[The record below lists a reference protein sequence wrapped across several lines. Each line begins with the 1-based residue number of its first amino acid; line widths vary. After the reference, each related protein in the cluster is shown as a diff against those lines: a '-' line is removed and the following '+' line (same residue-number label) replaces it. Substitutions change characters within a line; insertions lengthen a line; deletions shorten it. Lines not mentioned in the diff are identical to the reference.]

1 MQLPES
7 FMQEL
12 KFRNS
17 IVDIASSY
25 VNLKRRGHNL
35 IGLCPFHSEKTPSFN
50 VYKESE
56 SFYCFGCG
64 VGGDVITFIRMIEN
78 LDYIEA
84 VKFLADRCGMNL
96 PENTTDDSFAYL
108 KNRIYEINREAA
120 RFFNKML
127 YSEEGKEALMYLK
140 GRGLSQNTITH
151 FGLGFSPKS
160 KYALVNHLA
169 SKGFK
174 NSEMVQ
180 ANLAYNNRNGNVSD
194 RFFNRVMFPIIDLR
208 GNVIAFGG
216 RIMGDLKPK
225 YLNTSDTPVFKKNQN
240 LFSMNFAK
248 KSKENKFILAEG
260 YMDVIALNQAGF
272 DYAIATLGTSLT
284 KEQVRLMSRYTN
296 EVIIAYDSDE
306 AGQKA
311 TKRAISL
318 LRQADLVIRVLTIP
332 KGKDPDEFIKSYGKD
347 GPLKF
352 KQLLENSEND
362 VMYSIDKIKKGID
375 LENPDGK
382 IKYLTEVTKVLSGLE
397 SKVEREVYASKVSEE
412 IGIEKSTIMM
422 QIEKLLKKNNRMRMQ
437 KEFKDIRQNTVSRM
451 DRINPEKYDNLRA
464 ANAEEALIA
473 HLINNPENIEYAY
486 SKLEPDKFS
495 TEFNKKIYK
504 QIIDRNSNGRG
515 VSLTDLSQDFS
526 VEEISRIAKMLSA
539 YIRPEE
545 CKKVIDEYIDVIVY
559 EGSKINNKDVMSTD
573 VNDIKKFIESLRD
586 KKK

>member
-486 SKLEPDKFS
+486 SKLESDKFS

>member
-17 IVDIASSY
+17 IADVASDY

-35 IGLCPFHSEKTPSFN
+35 VGLCPFHSEKTPSFN
-50 VYKESE
+50 VYNESE

-84 VKFLADRCGMNL
+84 VKFLADKCGMSL
-96 PENTTDDSFAYL
+96 PENTADDSLTYL

-120 RFFNKML
+120 RFFNRML

-140 GRGLSQNTITH
+140 ARQLSQNTITH

-160 KYALVNHLA
+160 RYALVNHLA

-174 NSEMVQ
+174 NSEMIQ
-180 ANLAYNNRNGNVSD
+180 ANLAYSNRNGNVSD

-272 DYAIATLGTSLT
+272 DCAVATLGTSLT
-284 KEQVRLMSRYTN
+284 KEQVRLVSRYTN

-352 KQLLENSEND
+352 KQLIESSEND
-362 VMYSIDKIKKGID
+362 IMYSIDKIKKD
-375 LENPDGK
+375 VDMESPDGK
-382 IKYLTEVTKVLSGLE
+382 IKYLTEATKVLAGLDN
-397 SKVEREVYASKVSEE
+397 KIEREIYASKISEE

-422 QIEKLLKKNNRMRMQ
+422 QIEKLLKKNNRILMQ
-437 KEFKDIRQNTVSRM
+437 KEFKNIRQSTVSRM
-451 DRINPEKYDNLRA
+451 DRVNPEKYENLRA

-473 HLINNPENIEYAY
+473 HLMNNPEGVEYVC
-486 SKLEPDKFS
+486 SKLKPDKFS
-495 TEFNKKIYK
+495 TVFNRRIYE
-504 QIIDRNSNGRG
+504 QIIDRNRQGRG
-515 VSLTDLSQDFS
+515 VSLIDLSQDFS
-526 VEEISRIAKMLSA
+526 VEEISRIAKILSS
-539 YIRPEE
+539 YIKPEDRMQ
-545 CKKVIDEYIDVIVY
+545 VVDEYIDVIVY
-559 EGSKINNKDVMSTD
+559 ESNKIDNKNAVSADVD
-573 VNDIKKFIESLRD
+573 DIKKFIEVLRD